1 MPEGFETF
9 DQELDLLV
17 LPDGSYPCKDVDQ
30 FERLVGDGRLPAAE
44 AAAVR
49 AEAARVAMR
58 STGAST
64 GGTRPG
70 QTGSRAEQ

>member
-17 LPDGSYPCKDVDQ
+17 LPDGSYRWKDVDQ

-49 AEAARVAMR
+49 AEAARVADALDR
-58 STGAST
+58 GEHWWDASWADWQ
-64 GGTRPG
+64 PG
-70 QTGSRAEQ
+70 